1 MIINGNII
9 TADDDKILIRKSDGL
24 VFGHQLELG
33 YTWYIGGKL
42 LSQPH
47 LEVPEDY
54 IDGYEIV
61 LDDTGYRFC
70 IFEKEYGEIKS
81 AVVKLRYSPEDQ
93 IAILCNIGLDPENEY
108 YKQRYDDMQVWREY
122 AGKIAEQYSK
132 Y

>member
-70 IFEKEYGEIKS
+70 IFEKEYGEFEGHRFCIPKGYDQFLT
-81 AVVKLRYSPEDQ
+81 AFFGDDYMELPPEEKRVTHDFV
-93 IAILCNIGLDPENEY
+93 CYRMNKNE
-108 YKQRYDDMQVWREY
+108 KD
-122 AGKIAEQYSK
+122 
-132 Y
+132 